1 MKDKHI
7 LFGICGSFCNHAA
20 ILKELETLCKYN
32 DVQVVVSEN
41 VYSCSTRFFDKEVFA
56 NRLIELSKHEIIH
69 SIVEAEKVGPSNAY
83 DIMVIAPMTATVA
96 SKMANGIYDHPVT
109 LAAKAMIRNEKDVV
123 FGIATNDGLGIS
135 GVNIMKLLALK
146 HFYAIPFRQ
155 DAPFQK
161 ERSIVAEWTLLED
174 ALNMALEHK
183 QIQPILLGGIQNE

>member
-20 ILKELETLCKYN
+20 ILKELENLCKHN

-41 VYSCSTRFFDKEVFA
+41 VYSCSTRFFDKDVFA
-56 NRLIELSKHEIIH
+56 NKLIELSKHEIIH

-135 GVNIMKLLALK
+135 GVNIMKLLAYK

-155 DAPFQK
+155 DAPYQK

-174 ALNMALEHK
+174 AMNMALEHK